1 MAKGPGGFSVG
12 RVSIQVVPDTSKF
25 REKLLTELKK
35 EIKGLKVEIP
45 VDVDATKAVAQLKT
59 LDTILKKIDGRNINV
74 GANVNANGNLEKLTK
89 DLSKMGKSASDA
101 SSGFSSLGRTGFIVV
116 GVLLLI
122 APALALIST
131 LLAGLPSLMFA
142 FGGAALAVGLGFEGI
157 KKAAAGFTPTI
168 ERLKNS
174 LSGTF
179 AKQLTQPFIEL
190 NKIAPALDRGL
201 NAIAVSLSGIVQD
214 FVKFVTSGQGLAQI
228 NDILQNTARFFNL
241 LRPAIDDGMRA
252 LFFLASEA
260 SQQFDILAATL
271 RRFSA
276 GFLEMVKRVS
286 GDGTLDSALRN
297 LNIVL
302 DSLLSAFT
310 AFFEAGLK
318 AMTVLGGPLTILLD
332 GFTQAVVALMP
343 IMTAISKLVA
353 EVFGEAF
360 KQLAPIVREL
370 TPGIEAL
377 GKLLSTVLVG
387 ALKAVGP
394 LLTTVASIL
403 NTVLLKALTAIEP
416 LIQPFIQ
423 FMAQLALIIG
433 DFLVA
438 AFVALT
444 PFLDVFVRFIQ
455 DMLIAITP
463 LLPALIQFATEVLR
477 AIADILVELG
487 PELAHM
493 GQELFPRLLTVI
505 KDLVPIAIDF
515 LKAFTDILPA
525 LTLLASLILE
535 VVVPAMVALFQTIN
549 EIWPS
554 IKQIITGTMTA
565 IQGVINLIMGILTGD
580 WERMWEGIKQI
591 LSGAWEAIKGSVKTG
606 ITALIESFISLPI
619 RILNALIGLPNSL
632 FTSGRSMMQS
642 FINGITSM
650 AQNAVNAVT
659 GVVQRVRGLFPFS
672 PAKYGP
678 FSGTGYTTYSG
689 RNLMEDWA
697 KGIEK
702 GTPAAVAAVEQAMAA
717 TQTGMDISAAVTSE
731 GFGDMQGQITSAL
744 SGWEV
749 VIDAN
754 GITKLVNKTNQKN
767 SRR

>member
-25 REKLLTELKK
+25 REKLLAELKK

-45 VDVDATKAVAQLKT
+45 VDVDAAKAVAQLKA
-59 LDTILKKIDGRNINV
+59 LDSVLKKIDGRNINI
-74 GANVNANGNLEKLTK
+74 GASVSAKGDLEKISK
-89 DLSKMGKSASDA
+89 DLSKVGKSANDA

-122 APALALIST
+122 APALAVIST

-142 FGGAALAVGLGFEGI
+142 FGGAALAVGLGFDGI
-157 KKAAAGFTPTI
+157 KKAASGFAPTI
-168 ERLKNS
+168 ERLKKS

-179 AKQLTQPFIEL
+179 AKQLTQPFIDL
-190 NKIAPALDRGL
+190 NKIAPVLDRGL

-214 FVKFVTSGQGLAQI
+214 FVRFVTSGQGLAQI

-260 SQQFDILAATL
+260 SQEFDVLAATL
-271 RRFSA
+271 RRFSS

-286 GDGTLDSALRN
+286 GDGTLGAALRN

-318 AMTVLGGPLTILLD
+318 AMTVLGGPLTILFD
-332 GFTQAVVALMP
+332 GFTKAVVALMP

-370 TPGIEAL
+370 TPFIETL
-377 GKLLSTVLVG
+377 GKLISTILVG
-387 ALKAVGP
+387 ALRAVGP
-394 LLTTVASIL
+394 LLTKVATIL
-403 NTVLLKALTAIEP
+403 NTVLLKALTAIAP
-416 LIQPFIQ
+416 LIDPFIK
-423 FMAQLALIIG
+423 FIGELALIIG

-438 AFVALT
+438 AFIALT
-444 PFLDVFVRFIQ
+444 PFLDLFVRFIQ
-455 DMLIAITP
+455 DLLIAITP
-463 LLPALIQFATEVLR
+463 LLPVLIQFATEVLR

-487 PELAHM
+487 PELTHL

-505 KDLVPIAIDF
+505 KDLVPVAIDF
-515 LKAFTDILPA
+515 LKAFLDILPA
-525 LTLLASLILE
+525 LTDLASLILD
-535 VVVPAMVALFQTIN
+535 VVVPAMVALFQTV
-549 EIWPS
+549 EEVWPS
-554 IKQIITGTMTA
+554 IKAIIEGALRVIQGIINIFMGIITG
-565 IQGVINLIMGILTGD
+565 D
-580 WERMWEGIKQI
+580 WDRIWEGIKQV
-591 LSGAWEAIKGSVKTG
+591 LSGAWDVMKNTVRL
-606 ITALIESFISLPI
+606 ALIAVVDFFIGLPT
-619 RILNALIGLPNSL
+619 RILNAIAGLPNSL
-632 FTSGRSMMQS
+632 FGSGRAMIQS
-642 FINGITSM
+642 FIDGIKSQV
-650 AQNAVNAVT
+650 QNAINVVT
-659 GVVQRVRGLFPFS
+659 GLLGRVRGLFPFS
-672 PAKYGP
+672 PAKFGP
-678 FSGTGYTTYSG
+678 FSGSGYTTYSG
-689 RNLMEDWA
+689 RALMEDWA

-702 GTPAAVAAVEQAMAA
+702 GTPTAVEAVQKAMAE
-717 TQTGMDISAAVTSE
+717 TQNGMDISAAVTSE
-731 GFGDMQGQITSAL
+731 GFGDIYGQITSAMA
-744 SGWEV
+744 GWEV

-754 GITKLVNKTNQKN
+754 GITKLVKKTNQRN
-767 SRR
+767 ARR

>member
-25 REKLLTELKK
+25 REKLLAELKK

-45 VDVDATKAVAQLKT
+45 VDVDAAKAVAQLKA
-59 LDTILKKIDGRNINV
+59 LDSILKKLDGKNINIGARV
-74 GANVNANGNLEKLTK
+74 GASGDLEKISK
-89 DLSKMGKSASDA
+89 DLSKVGKSAGDA
-101 SSGFSSLGRTGFIVV
+101 SSGFSSLGRTGLIVV

-122 APALALIST
+122 APALAVIST

-157 KKAAAGFTPTI
+157 KKAASGFAPTI
-168 ERLKNS
+168 ERLKKS

-190 NKIAPALDRGL
+190 NKIAPVLDRGL

-214 FVKFVTSGQGLAQI
+214 FVKFVTSGQGLAQM
-228 NDILQNTARFFNL
+228 NEILQNTARFFNL

-260 SQQFDILAATL
+260 SQEFDVLAATL

-276 GFLEMVKRVS
+276 SFLEMVKRVS
-286 GDGTLDSALRN
+286 GDGTLGSALRN

-302 DSLLSAFT
+302 DSLLDAFVR
-310 AFFEAGLK
+310 FFEAGLK
-318 AMTVLGGPLTILLD
+318 AMTVLGGPLTILFD
-332 GFTQAVVALMP
+332 GFTDAVVALMP

-370 TPGIEAL
+370 TPGIETL
-377 GKLLSTVLVG
+377 GKLLSTILVG
-387 ALKAVGP
+387 ALKVIGP
-394 LLTTVASIL
+394 LLTTVANIL
-403 NTVLLKALTAIEP
+403 NTVLLKALTAIAP
-416 LIQPFIQ
+416 LIDPFIK
-423 FMAQLALIIG
+423 FIGELALIIG

-444 PFLDVFVRFIQ
+444 PFLNLFVKFIQ
-455 DMLIAITP
+455 DLLIAVAP
-463 LLPALIQFATEVLR
+463 LLPVLIQFATEVLR
-477 AIADILVELG
+477 TIADVLAEMGPDLVQLG
-487 PELAHM
+487 E
-493 GQELFPRLLTVI
+493 ELFPRLLTVI
-505 KDLVPIAIDF
+505 KDLVPVAISF
-515 LKAFTDILPA
+515 LKAFMDILPA
-525 LTLLASLILE
+525 LTDLAVLILE
-535 VVVPAMVALFQTIN
+535 VVVPAMSALFQTIS

-565 IQGVINLIMGILTGD
+565 IQGVINVIMGIITGD
-580 WERMWEGIKQI
+580 WERIWEGIKQI
-591 LSGAWEAIKGSVKTG
+591 LSGAWTAIKGSVKAG
-606 ITALIESFISLPI
+606 LIALVESFISLPT

-632 FTSGRSMMQS
+632 FSSGRSMIQG
-642 FINGITSM
+642 FINGVKSM
-650 AQNAVNAVT
+650 AQPAIDAALAIVNK
-659 GVVQRVRGLFPFS
+659 VRDLFPFS
-672 PAKYGP
+672 PAKTGP

-689 RNLMEDWA
+689 KALMEDWA

-702 GTPAAVAAVEQAMAA
+702 GAPAAVAAVQEAMAE
-717 TQTGMDISAAVTSE
+717 TQNGMDISAAVTSE
-731 GFGDMQGQITSAL
+731 GFGDIYGQITSAM